1 MFLRLLEKDTFMQC
15 DRCKAMIEEGEE
27 KELNGQVLCED
38 CCMDLM
44 SPSKAC
50 DPWAVYSA
58 KSFAKN
64 QRNDLQLTPVQTN
77 ILGILSED
85 GPVEPAVLCA
95 RLKIT
100 IAELERDLATL
111 RHMEKIRGEL
121 RDGKRFIRLWE

>member
-1 MFLRLLEKDTFMQC
+1 MQC
-15 DRCKAMIEEGEE
+15 DRCKAMIDEGDE

-44 SPSKAC
+44 SPAKAC

-58 KSFAKN
+58 KSFASKHGA
-64 QRNDLQLTPVQTN
+64 DLQLNPVQEN
-77 ILGILSED
+77 ILKMLKD
-85 GPVEPAVLCA
+85 GPVEPSVLSE
-95 RLKIT
+95 RLKIG

-121 RDGKRFIRLWE
+121 RDGKRFIRLW

>member
-1 MFLRLLEKDTFMQC
+1 MQC
-15 DRCKAMIEEGEE
+15 DRCKAMIAEGEE

-44 SPSKAC
+44 SPAKAC

-58 KSFAKN
+58 KSFVKN
-64 QRNDLQLTPVQTN
+64 QGAYLQLNPVQGK
-77 ILGILSED
+77 ILEILSEE
-85 GPVEPAVLCA
+85 GSLEPGRLSD
-95 RLKIT
+95 RLKIKIT
-100 IAELERDLATL
+100 DLERELATL

>member
-1 MFLRLLEKDTFMQC
+1 MQC
-15 DRCKAMIEEGEE
+15 ERCKVTIDDGEE

-44 SPSKAC
+44 SPAKAC

-58 KSFAKN
+58 KSFAN
-64 QRNDLQLTPVQTN
+64 IHGADLQLNPAQEN
-77 ILGILSED
+77 ILKMLKD
-85 GPVEPAVLCA
+85 GPVEPPVLSE
-95 RLKIT
+95 RLKIG

-121 RDGKRFIRLWE
+121 RDGKRSIRLW

>member
-1 MFLRLLEKDTFMQC
+1 
-15 DRCKAMIEEGEE
+15 MIAEGDK
-27 KELNGQVLCED
+27 KEFNGQLLCED

-64 QRNDLQLTPVQTN
+64 QKGDVQFNEAQKN
-77 ILGILSED
+77 ILEILRKE
-85 GPVEPAVLCA
+85 GPTEPSILCA
-95 RLKIT
+95 RLEIN
-100 IAELERDLATL
+100 AQNLERELATL

-121 RDGKRFIRLWE
+121 RDGKRFIRLWD